1 MNTISSRFV
10 SAGVLVI
17 WGVVLGYFCIS
28 GRIASYLHPAFHV
41 FTAISAA
48 ILVLLAIGLL
58 LTRPSGNPDCAEE
71 KPSPLAHGASLF
83 VLVVPLLAATV
94 ISPSEFGVTTVTNRG
109 LIENIADLPAFTM
122 PVEPPLPREDGS
134 IGESTPIDTASYISR
149 NESGQIKAQTVDLL
163 YAAAEPTMRQ
173 DFENKEVEIIGQ
185 FLPARIGNAS
195 GDRFNLIRLFVMCCA
210 ADARPVSVTV
220 QSRDAKSF
228 PDMTWLKV
236 TGKATFPIE
245 SGRHTALII
254 ADSITEVEPPPETF
268 IY

>member
-1 MNTISSRFV
+1 MTTISSRFV

-17 WGVVLGYFCIS
+17 WGVVLSYFCIS
-28 GRIASYLHPAFHV
+28 GRIGSYLHPAFHI
-41 FTAISAA
+41 FTALSAGVL
-48 ILVLLAIGLL
+48 ILLAIGLL
-58 LTRPSGNPDCAEE
+58 LTRPAENSDSANE
-71 KPSPLAHGASLF
+71 TASPLARGASVF
-83 VLVVPLLAATV
+83 ILVVPLLAATG

-109 LIENIADLPAFTM
+109 LIENISDLPAFTM
-122 PVEPPLPREDGS
+122 PGEPPLPMADGS
-134 IGESTPIDTASYISR
+134 IGESTEIDPTSYISK
-149 NESGQIKAQTVDLL
+149 NEAGQIKAETVDLL
-163 YAAAEPTMRQ
+163 YAAAEPTMRE

-185 FLPARIGNAS
+185 FLPARTGNAS

-220 QSRDAKSF
+220 QSRDGKSF

-254 ADSITEVEPPPETF
+254 ADSIQEVDPPPESF